1 VIVPVTYETVTAR
14 IVAASVA
21 DMTLETQD
29 FEAFVRQWLPAHLRY
44 ATALSGDPHLAADIV
59 QDVLV
64 RAHSRWRNIRG
75 ADRPDLYVKRMIT
88 NEYLSWRR
96 RWHVRNVVP
105 ASLAVLHARH
115 PITADAAQQIVD
127 RDDLLHRL
135 AKLPRRQRAVLVLRF
150 YEGLS
155 DREIAEILGVAPG
168 TVRSTASRAL
178 AALRPAPLTSGSSDD
193 T

>member
-1 VIVPVTYETVTAR
+1 MTYDTVASRLMTTPAKDVTSE
-14 IVAASVA
+14 S
-21 DMTLETQD
+21 QD
-29 FEAFVRQWLPAHLRY
+29 FESFVREALPAQLRY

-64 RAHSRWRNIRG
+64 RAHARWRHIRS

-105 ASLAVLHARH
+105 ANVAVLQSHH
-115 PITADAAQQIVD
+115 PIAADSVQQIVD
-127 RDDLLHRL
+127 RDDLVQRL

-150 YEGLS
+150 YEGLA
-155 DREIAEILGVAPG
+155 DREIAEILDVAPG

-178 AALRPAPLTSGSSDD
+178 AALRPATTTPGSTDD

>member
-1 VIVPVTYETVTAR
+1 MSYDTTVSGLMATATTD
-14 IVAASVA
+14 V
-21 DMTLETQD
+21 TQD
-29 FEAFVRQWLPAHLRY
+29 TPDFEGFVRQWLPAQLRY

-64 RAHSRWRNIRG
+64 RAHARWRHIRT

-105 ASLAVLHARH
+105 ATLTVLQSHHPAV
-115 PITADAAQQIVD
+115 ADSAQHIVD

-135 AKLPRRQRAVLVLRF
+135 GKLPRRQRAVLVLRF
-150 YEGLS
+150 YEGLA
-155 DREIAEILGVAPG
+155 DREIAQILGVAPG

-178 AALRPAPLTSGSSDD
+178 AALRPGTTSAGSTDD

>member
-1 VIVPVTYETVTAR
+1 M
-14 IVAASVA
+14 AAPVA
-21 DMTLETQD
+21 DVTSETQD
-29 FEAFVRQWLPAHLRY
+29 FEAFVRQWLTAQLRY

-64 RAHSRWRNIRG
+64 RAHSRWRHIG
-75 ADRPDLYVKRMIT
+75 AADRPDLYVKRMIT

-96 RWHVRNVVP
+96 RWHVRNIVP
-105 ASLAVLHARH
+105 ASLAALQSHH
-115 PITADAAQQIVD
+115 PITADSAQQIVD

-135 AKLPRRQRAVLVLRF
+135 AALPRRQRAVLVLRF
-150 YEGLS
+150 YEGLA
-155 DREIAEILGVAPG
+155 DREIAEMLGVAPG

-178 AALRPAPLTSGSSDD
+178 AALRPATTTPGSTDE